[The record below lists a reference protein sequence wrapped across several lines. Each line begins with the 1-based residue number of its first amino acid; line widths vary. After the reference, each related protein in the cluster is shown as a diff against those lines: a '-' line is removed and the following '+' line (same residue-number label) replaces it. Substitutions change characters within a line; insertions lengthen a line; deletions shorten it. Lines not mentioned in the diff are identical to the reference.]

1 MRIRAAIF
9 AGLLVALSLI
19 AAPANAA
26 NQISGT
32 ANFAA
37 PGKCPP
43 PPDGFA
49 DFVDYPPI
57 DMNVDMNGSLDGCWY
72 TNILTP
78 VDGSGTPTFET
89 TPGGVYLESG
99 EELFVGSLNGGPL
112 GTFRTTYKFEAKLNS
127 AGLEIKGRCQHKIV
141 AGSGTGGFLGAS
153 GRVDFKDI
161 IEDTTLIE
169 YHYRGHISL
178 P

>member
-72 TNILTP
+72 TNILTAK
-78 VDGSGTPTFET
+78 T